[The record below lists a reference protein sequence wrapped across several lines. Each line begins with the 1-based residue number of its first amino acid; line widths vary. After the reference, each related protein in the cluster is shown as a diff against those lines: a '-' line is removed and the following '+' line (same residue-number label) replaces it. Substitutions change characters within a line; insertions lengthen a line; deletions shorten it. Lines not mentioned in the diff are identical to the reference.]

1 MSKTLTR
8 DIRVILRQF
17 HIAGE
22 LTAKTEILQSKETE
36 LRQGVTLSTFVF
48 EKVRFY
54 LLIDGNADDDK
65 AYILEQVRMLD
76 AAVTGHVVKNPLD
89 DTLTTYGM
97 PFKGKDA
104 YLFKVTSPKK
114 RLDHE
119 LAARYPKLSRST
131 LQKYIK
137 AGHVQVNGAVVT
149 RPKHD
154 VLETDDIAM
163 VPPEQSDFSAQ
174 ELPVVYIDDN
184 VIVINKPTGV
194 LTHSKGV
201 MNDEFTVADFFR
213 RYTTFGLETSR
224 PGIVH
229 RLDRDTSGIIIGARH
244 DEAAD
249 MLKKQFADRKAKKE
263 YVAVTEAVPKT
274 LNAVVDLPIGRNPS
288 APSTFRVD
296 PSGKSALTTYEVVST
311 NEKGEALVKL
321 WPKTGRTH
329 QLRVHMQ
336 YLNAPISGDR
346 VYGKKKAD
354 RLYLHA
360 HSLEIT
366 IPASK
371 RSTFTAPLPEVFS
384 DKFPDYVNG

>member
-1 MSKTLTR
+1 MATKMLTR
-8 DIRVILRQF
+8 DIRDLLRRF
-17 HIAGE
+17 EIAGE
-22 LTAKTEILQSKETE
+22 LTTKAEISQSKETE
-36 LRQGVTLSTFVF
+36 LRQGVWLITFIFDKTRYYV
-48 EKVRFY
+48 
-54 LLIDGNADDDK
+54 LTDANADDDK
-65 AYILEQVRMLD
+65 HYILEQIQSMNSEVI
-76 AAVTGHVVKNPLD
+76 GHVVKNPLD
-89 DTLTTYGM
+89 DTQTTYGM
-97 PFKGKDA
+97 PFKGKDS
-104 YLFKVTSPKK
+104 YLFKVTTPKR
-114 RLDHE
+114 RLDIE
-119 LAARYPKLSRST
+119 LSDRYPKISRST

-137 AGHVQVNGAVVT
+137 AGHVKVNGAVIT
-149 RPKHD
+149 RPKQD

-163 VPPEQSDFSAQ
+163 VPPEYSDFSAQ
-174 ELPVVYIDDN
+174 ELPIIYIDDN

-229 RLDRDTSGIIIGARH
+229 RLDRDTSGVIIGARH
-244 DEAAD
+244 EEAAD
-249 MLKKQFADRKAKKE
+249 LLKKQFADRIAKKE
-263 YVAVTEAVPKT
+263 YLAVTDGIPKT
-274 LNAVVDLPIGRNPS
+274 VSAVVDLPIGRNPS

-296 PSGKSALTTYEVVST
+296 PSGKMAVTTYEVVAT
-311 NEKGEALVKL
+311 TDDQALVKL

-336 YLNAPISGDR
+336 YLNAPIAGDR

-371 RSTFTAPLPEVFS
+371 RETFVAPVPKEFT
-384 DKFPDYVNG
+384 DKFPEYKHA

>member
-8 DIRVILRQF
+8 DIRVLLRQF
-17 HIAGE
+17 EIAGE
-22 LTAKTEILQSKETE
+22 LTMKTEISQSKETE
-36 LRQGVTLSTFVF
+36 LRQGVSLTTFVF
-48 EKVRFY
+48 DKTRY
-54 LLIDGNADDDK
+54 YMLIDGNADDDK
-65 AYILEQVRMLD
+65 TYILEQIQSMDSEVI
-76 AAVTGHVVKNPLD
+76 GHVVKNPLD
-89 DTLTTYGM
+89 DTQTTYGM

-104 YLFKVTSPKK
+104 YLFKVTTPKR

-119 LAARYPKLSRST
+119 LSNRYPKISRST

-137 AGHVQVNGAVVT
+137 AGHVKVGGIVVT
-149 RPKHD
+149 RPKQD

-163 VPPEQSDFSAQ
+163 VPPEQSDFSSQ
-174 ELPVVYIDDN
+174 ELPIIYIDDN

-213 RYTTFGLETSR
+213 RYTTFGLETNR

-229 RLDRDTSGIIIGARH
+229 RLDRDTSGLIIGARH
-244 DEAAD
+244 EEAAD
-249 MLKKQFADRKAKKE
+249 MLKKQFADRKVKKE
-263 YVAVTEAVPKT
+263 YIAVTDGIPKT
-274 LNAVVDLPIGRNPS
+274 LSAVIDLPIGRNPS

-296 PSGKSALTTYEVVST
+296 PSGKMAVTTYEVVATSET
-311 NEKGEALVKL
+311 QALVKL

-336 YLNAPISGDR
+336 YVNAPIAGDR

-354 RLYLHA
+354 RLFLHA
-360 HSLEIT
+360 HTLEVT

-371 RSTFTAPLPEVFS
+371 RETFVAPIPEEFT
-384 DKFPDYVNG
+384 DKFPGYKYA